1 MLLNWM
7 VLVLLTQ
14 AAPNGIRVEMDFVPE
29 SPTFAAAA
37 ATYTDIWRKDG
48 SRIVEVM
55 EKVSGVRFADRR
67 VRAIVFE
74 GVSSS
79 GYGDTPMR
87 LRASYSDEVK
97 RATLVH
103 ELGHR
108 LLSGI
113 RSRDDE
119 IDEHRKLF
127 LVLYDMWVALDGP
140 DFADRMVKVERGRKG
155 LYDYDRA
162 WTWALALSA
171 EQRATRFSALRDR
184 R

>member
-1 MLLNWM
+1 MLLHLM
-7 VLVLLTQ
+7 VLAMLTQ
-14 AAPNGIRVEMDFVPE
+14 AASSASRVEMEFVPE
-29 SPTFAAAA
+29 SPTFEA
-37 ATYTDIWRKDG
+37 ATAAYTSIWREDG
-48 SRIVEVM
+48 SRIVGVM
-55 EKVSGVRFADRR
+55 EKVSGVRFVEPH

-79 GYGDTPMR
+79 GFGTTPMR
-87 LRASYSDEVK
+87 LRASYPDEVK

-108 LLSGI
+108 LLGRI
-113 RSRDDE
+113 RNRDD

-127 LVLYDMWVALDGP
+127 LVLYDMWVALYGP

-155 LYDYDRA
+155 IYDYDSA
-162 WTWALALSA
+162 WTWALTLSS
-171 EQRATRFSALRDR
+171 EQRAARFGDLRDR